1 MLLLL
6 SSSSIYL
13 MLLIRFKIYKYSTYF
28 RSTVNKNPIPQL
40 TIKCSKL
47 AIEALEQGMKYVQI

>member
-1 MLLLL
+1 M
-6 SSSSIYL
+6 
-13 MLLIRFKIYKYSTYF
+13 YF

-40 TIKCSKL
+40 TIKSSKL